1 MSETMVRDEA
11 LDKIWSLIKEAR
23 SALLVTVTKDGS
35 LDSRPMGCVQRAFDG
50 KLWFLA
56 FASSPKITE
65 IEHNSHVLVAYS
77 RPSEFEYVSL
87 SGRARIIEDKRKVQ
101 ELWSEALRVWF
112 PAGPDDPELTV
123 ISVDVDE
130 ARYWTR
136 AAPVVTYATAYI
148 KARLLG
154 RRATAD
160 EVAEVGSVRL

>member
-1 MSETMVRDEA
+1 MDAISLTVRFGTELRRRGCAADRSERGESWAMSETMVRDEA

-87 SGRARIIEDKRKVQ
+87 SGRARIIEDKRKV
-101 ELWSEALRVWF
+101 
-112 PAGPDDPELTV
+112 
-123 ISVDVDE
+123 
-130 ARYWTR
+130 
-136 AAPVVTYATAYI
+136 
-148 KARLLG
+148 
-154 RRATAD
+154 
-160 EVAEVGSVRL
+160 

>member
-35 LDSRPMGCVQRAFDG
+35 LDSRPMGCVQHAFDG
-50 KLWFLA
+50 RLWFLT
-56 FASSPKITE
+56 FAGSPKMTE
-65 IEHNSHVLVAYS
+65 IEGNNHVLVAYS

-87 SGRARIIEDKRKVQ
+87 SGRGRILEDRRQVK
-101 ELWSEALRVWF
+101 ELWSEAFRVWF
-112 PAGPDDPELTV
+112 PAGPDDPELRL

-130 ARYWTR
+130 ARYWTQ
-136 AAPVVTYATAYI
+136 AASVVTYATAYI